1 MTFRWWD
8 SHAAQINSS
17 IGNAHEREQLGVLT
31 GFLSLFVVRACWVS
45 GSSLALT
52 LDFIND
58 FWTVKLAVEI
68 GIQVVSLVSHQGA
81 EWPIGRRDTA
91 IA

>member
-1 MTFRWWD
+1 MTFRWGD
-8 SHAAQINSS
+8 KDAAQINY
-17 IGNAHEREQLGVLT
+17 
-31 GFLSLFVVRACWVS
+31 
-45 GSSLALT
+45 SSLAPT

-81 EWPIGRRDTA
+81 EWSIGGWDTA